1 MIFFFFFRFFFDFFS
16 VLFRLEFKWYAWF
29 LLFFFEYY
37 YILKST
43 SKHSPR
49 RHDHGN
55 GLSQK
60 GRNRTSD
67 KNQRMFCM
75 SRFHSFMH
83 AVCYT
88 QPSLAWL
95 HYFPLVLG
103 NEVRHPLLFVR
114 TRMLSCLYEN
124 HHLSFWFLVLCPSVR
139 VRCCKMNLTVI
150 LRRFKIA
157 ESCVCQY
164 VYAGDWE
171 FNSRYWWHDMHCCT
185 PYLLLS
191 FHSPS
196 EPRISNISGKSEI
209 NFFSV
214 TVRWCKR
221 ALHVH
226 IMGSTT
232 HVVLSDTCNVLHLLW
247 YKMHV

>member
-157 ESCVCQY
+157 DHVCVSMSMLETESSTR
-164 VYAGDWE
+164 DID
-171 FNSRYWWHDMHCCT
+171 DMTCT
-185 PYLLLS
+185 
-191 FHSPS
+191 
-196 EPRISNISGKSEI
+196 
-209 NFFSV
+209 
-214 TVRWCKR
+214 
-221 ALHVH
+221 A
-226 IMGSTT
+226 
-232 HVVLSDTCNVLHLLW
+232 VLHTYSSHFTLPASQEFQIFLVSP
-247 YKMHV
+247 K